1 MKKIRIGINGFG
13 RIGRL
18 VLRASLERKDLEV
31 VAINDPFIDAEYGA
45 YLFKYDTI
53 HGVCKHEV
61 SFVDNY
67 LVIDNKKILF
77 SSEIEPK
84 NIKWKQSKV
93 EYVAESSGVFKSLE
107 QCQAHLDAGAKK
119 VVITAPGKDGVPMF
133 ICNVNTDK
141 YKTKM
146 NIVSNGSCT
155 TNCLAPLVKVI
166 NDNFGI
172 EEGLISTI
180 HSTTATQLTV
190 DGVSKKDWR
199 AGRAASGNIIP
210 ASTGA
215 AKAIDL
221 VIPSLK
227 GKITG
232 MSFRVPTL
240 DVSCVDFTC
249 RLKKST
255 SMEDIIKAIEKASKS
270 NLKGSITLTTEDNVS
285 SDFIGNTNGCIFDSK
300 ASIML
305 NPNFVKLVAWYDN
318 EYGYSNKVLDLI
330 TIMNQKENSSK

>member
-1 MKKIRIGINGFG
+1 MKKIRVGINGFG

-18 VLRASLERKDLEV
+18 TLRASLERKDMDV

-45 YLFKYDTI
+45 YLFKYDTV
-53 HGVCKHEV
+53 HGVFPGTVKAEGNIL
-61 SFVDNY
+61 FIND
-67 LVIDNKKILF
+67 KKIIF
-77 SSEIEPK
+77 SSEMEPK
-84 NIKWKQSKV
+84 NIQWKKNKV
-93 EYVAESSGVFKSLE
+93 EYVVESSGVFKSLE
-107 QCQAHLDAGAKK
+107 KCQPHLDAGAKK
-119 VVITAPGKDGVPMF
+119 VVITAPGKEKVPMF
-133 ICNVNTDK
+133 VCNVNTDR
-141 YKTKM
+141 YKTNM

-166 NDNFGI
+166 NDAFGI
-172 EEGLISTI
+172 EEGLMSTI

-215 AKAIDL
+215 AKAIDQL
-221 VIPSLK
+221 IPSLK

-249 RLKKST
+249 KLKKPT
-255 SMEDIIKAIEKASKS
+255 NMDEIIKAIEKASNGKMK
-270 NLKGSITLTTEDNVS
+270 NSISVVNEDVVS
-285 SDFIGNTNGCIFDSK
+285 SDFIGNSCGCIFDAK

-305 NPNFVKLVAWYDN
+305 NEKFVKLVAWYDN
-318 EYGYSNKVLDLI
+318 EYGYSTKVLDLI
-330 TIMNQKENSSK
+330 AIMNSKDNQ